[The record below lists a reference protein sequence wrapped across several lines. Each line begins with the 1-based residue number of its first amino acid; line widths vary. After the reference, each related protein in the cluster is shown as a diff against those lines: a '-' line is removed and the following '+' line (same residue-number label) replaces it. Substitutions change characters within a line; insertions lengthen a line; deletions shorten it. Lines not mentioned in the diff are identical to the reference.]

1 MKKTIVSLVAL
12 PVLATLTG
20 CAAAGAGAGS
30 WHAPGFLYN
39 ETHVPATHL
48 AANTNGEVVTKTG
61 SAMCKSILGL
71 VSTGDCSVQAAKE
84 NGNIASVNNVE
95 YHVKNIL
102 GIYAEYTTK
111 VYGK

>member
-1 MKKTIVSLVAL
+1 MKNIVPSLISFTAV
-12 PVLATLTG
+12 ATLTG
-20 CAAAGAGAGS
+20 CAAGAGAGS
-30 WHAPGFLYN
+30 WHTPGFLYN

-48 AANTNGEVVTKTG
+48 AANTHGEVVTKTG

-71 VSTGDCSVQAAKE
+71 VATGDCSVEAAKE
-84 NGNIASVNNVE
+84 NGNIASINNVE
-95 YHVKNIL
+95 YHVKNLL